1 MPIAGR
7 ARVGARYALQPV
19 GIYVLVNAL
28 STIQAD
34 VSAPTFT
41 DSEEG
46 DVTNAT
52 VAVRFSEAV
61 TSSNFA
67 TGVTIKLNGVGAT
80 ISSATL
86 QGDPVYV
93 YYVLSAPYADAN
105 DAITWEYSDV
115 AGDIQDS
122 AGNQLGDVVATAVV
136 NNVGRH
142 LRFDDAPNS
151 MHLAWL

>member
-7 ARVGARYALQPV
+7 PRVGFRHSLEPV

-28 STIQAD
+28 ATIQAD
-34 VSAPTFT
+34 LSAPTFS
-41 DSEEG
+41 DGEEG
-46 DVTNAT
+46 DQTNAT
-52 VAVRFSEAV
+52 IAVRFSESV

-86 QGDPVYV
+86 QGDPAYV
-93 YYVLSAPYADAN
+93 YYVLSSPYADAN

-122 AGNQLGDVVATAVV
+122 AGNQLGDVVATAIT

-151 MHLAWL
+151 MHFAWL